1 MKQPCAVHS
10 LYCYTSTEAKS
21 AVSAVLCRITI
32 DGKSTTITT
41 VISCNPKQWNAKKA
55 ETADVRTNN
64 RLKEFRKHAERL
76 YDEMLKEQGVVSAE
90 LLKNRIA
97 GQAVIPTHLLQMGE
111 RERRERLALRSKE
124 IDSTST
130 YRSSRYYQS
139 YIREFLDSKGNTDI
153 AFSDITEEFGREYK
167 VYLKRYK
174 NFGASQTN
182 HCLCWLNRLIY
193 LAVDHEIIRANPLEE
208 LEYEKK
214 PSSKRM
220 HISRTEL
227 KQLLELKLPAN
238 DPLKELARRAF
249 IFSCFTGLAYVDNQL
264 LYPHHI
270 GRTAEGRRYI
280 RINRKKTKI
289 ESFIPLH
296 PIAEQILDLYNTTDD
311 TQPVSPLPSRDS
323 MWFEIHELG
332 VIIGRKE
339 NLSYHQARHSFGS
352 VLISEGI
359 CTESIAKMMGH
370 ASITST
376 QTYAKISEKKIAE
389 DMDRLIER
397 RKKKEQ

>member
-1 MKQPCAVHS
+1 MRSTFS
-10 LYCYTSTEAKS
+10 LLLYINRSKVRADGTT
-21 AVSAVLCRITI
+21 AVLCRISI
-32 DGKSTTITT
+32 DGKSTAITT
-41 VISCNPKQWNAKKA
+41 GISCNPKQWNDQKA

-64 RLKEFRKHAERL
+64 RLKEFRKHAEQL

-111 RERRERLALRSKE
+111 RERERLAVRSKE

-130 YRSSRYYQS
+130 YRSS
-139 YIREFLDSKGNTDI
+139 KTDI
-153 AFSDITEEFGREYK
+153 AFSEITEKFGREYK
-167 VYLKRYK
+167 IYLKRYK
-174 NFGASQTN
+174 NFGALQTN
-182 HCLCWLNRLIY
+182 HCLCWLNRLMY

-214 PSSKRM
+214 PPSKRM
-220 HISRTEL
+220 HINKAEL
-227 KQLLELKLPAN
+227 KQLLELKLPDN
-238 DPLKELARRAF
+238 DPLKELARRTF
-249 IFSCFTGLAYVDNQL
+249 IFSCFTGLAYVDTQL

-270 GRTAEGRRYI
+270 GRTADDRRYI
-280 RINRKKTKI
+280 RINRKKTKV

-311 TQPVSPLPSRDS
+311 TQPVFPLPSRDM

-352 VLISEGI
+352 FLISEGI

-397 RKKKEQ
+397 RKNNEY

>member
-1 MKQPCAVHS
+1 MRSTFS
-10 LYCYTSTEAKS
+10 LLLYINRNKVRVDGTTS
-21 AVSAVLCRITI
+21 VLCRISI

-41 VISCNPKQWNAKKA
+41 GISCNPKQWNAKKT
-55 ETADVRTNN
+55 ETVEVRTNN
-64 RLKEFRKHAERL
+64 RLKEFRKHAEQL

-90 LLKNRIA
+90 PLKNKIA
-97 GQAVIPTHLLQMGE
+97 GHAVIPTHLLKMGE
-111 RERRERLALRSKE
+111 RERERLAVRSKE

-139 YIREFLDSKGNTDI
+139 YIREFLDSKGKTDI

-182 HCLCWLNRLIY
+182 HCLCWLNRLVN

-249 IFSCFTGLAYVDNQL
+249 IFSCFTGLAYVDAQL

-296 PIAEQILDLYNTTDD
+296 PIAEQILDLYN
-311 TQPVSPLPSRDS
+311 R
-323 MWFEIHELG
+323 
-332 VIIGRKE
+332 
-339 NLSYHQARHSFGS
+339 
-352 VLISEGI
+352 
-359 CTESIAKMMGH
+359 
-370 ASITST
+370 
-376 QTYAKISEKKIAE
+376 
-389 DMDRLIER
+389 
-397 RKKKEQ
+397 

>member
-1 MKQPCAVHS
+1 MRSTFS
-10 LYCYTSTEAKS
+10 LLLYINRSKVRADGTT
-21 AVSAVLCRITI
+21 AVLCRISI
-32 DGKSTTITT
+32 DGKSTVITAG
-41 VISCNPKQWNAKKA
+41 ISCNSKQWNAQKA
-55 ETADVRTNN
+55 EAADVRTNN

-76 YDEMLKEQGVVSAE
+76 YDDMLKEQGVVSAE
-90 LLKNRIA
+90 LLKNKIT
-97 GQAVIPTHLLQMGE
+97 GQAVIPTHLLQMEE
-111 RERRERLALRSKE
+111 RERERLAFRSKE
-124 IDSTST
+124 IDFTST

-139 YIREFLDSKGNTDI
+139 YIREFLDSKGKTDI

-167 VYLKRYK
+167 VYMKRYK

-182 HCLCWLNRLIY
+182 HCLCWLNRLMY

-214 PSSKRM
+214 LPSKQM
-220 HISRTEL
+220 HISKAEL

-249 IFSCFTGLAYVDNQL
+249 ILSCFTGLAYVDTQL

-270 GRTAEGRRYI
+270 GRTSDNRRYI
-280 RINRKKTKI
+280 RINRKKTKV

-311 TQPVSPLPSRDS
+311 TQPVFPLPSRDS

-339 NLSYHQARHSFGS
+339 NLSYHQAR
-352 VLISEGI
+352 L
-359 CTESIAKMMGH
+359 
-370 ASITST
+370 
-376 QTYAKISEKKIAE
+376 EKPH
-389 DMDRLIER
+389 
-397 RKKKEQ
+397 

>member
-1 MKQPCAVHS
+1 MRSTFS
-10 LYCYTSTEAKS
+10 LLLYINRNKVRADGTTAI
-21 AVSAVLCRITI
+21 LCRISI

-41 VISCNPKQWNAKKA
+41 SITCNPKQWNAKKA
-55 ETADVRTNN
+55 ETSDMRTNN
-64 RLKEFRKHAERL
+64 RLKEFRKHVERI
-76 YDEMLKEQGVVSAE
+76 YDDMLKEQGVVSTE
-90 LLKNRIA
+90 LLKNKIA
-97 GQAVIPTHLLQMGE
+97 GHVIVPTRLLQMGE
-111 RERRERLALRSKE
+111 RERERLAVRAKE
-124 IDSTST
+124 IGSNST

-139 YIREFLDSKGNTDI
+139 YIREFLESKGMSDI

-182 HCLCWLNRLIY
+182 LCLCWLNRLVY

-208 LEYEKK
+208 VEYEKK
-214 PSSKRM
+214 PPAKRM
-220 HISRTEL
+220 HISKAEL
-227 KQLLELKLPAN
+227 KQLLELKLPDN
-238 DPLKELARRAF
+238 DPLKELARRTF
-249 IFSCFTGLAYVDNQL
+249 IFSCFTGLAYVDTQL

-270 GRTAEGRRYI
+270 GKTAERRLYI
-280 RINRKKTKI
+280 RINRRKTKV

-296 PIAEQILDLYNTTDD
+296 PIAEQIINLYNTKDD
-311 TQPVSPLPSRDS
+311 TQPVFPLPSRDM

-339 NLSYHQARHSFGS
+339 NLSYHQARHRFGS
-352 VLISEGI
+352 FLISEGI

-376 QTYAKISEKKIAE
+376 QTYAKISEKKISE
-389 DMDRLIER
+389 DMDRLMER
-397 RKKKEQ
+397 RKNNKY

>member
-1 MKQPCAVHS
+1 MRSTFS
-10 LYCYTSTEAKS
+10 LLLYINRNKVRVDGTTS
-21 AVSAVLCRITI
+21 VLCRISI

-41 VISCNPKQWNAKKA
+41 GITCNPKQWNAKKA

-64 RLKEFRKHAERL
+64 RLKEFRKYAERL

-111 RERRERLALRSKE
+111 RERERLAVRSKE

-139 YIREFLDSKGNTDI
+139 YIREFLDSKGKADI

-214 PSSKRM
+214 PPSKRM
-220 HISRTEL
+220 HISKAEL

-249 IFSCFTGLAYVDNQL
+249 IFSCFTGLAYVDTQL

-270 GRTAEGRRYI
+270 GMTADGRKYI
-280 RINRKKTKI
+280 REKRAKTNN
-289 ESFIPLH
+289 EAFIPLH
-296 PIAEQILDLYNTTDD
+296 PIAEQIMSLYNTADD
-311 TQPVSPLPSRDS
+311 SKPVFPLSSRDS
-323 MWFEIHELG
+323 M
-332 VIIGRKE
+332 
-339 NLSYHQARHSFGS
+339 
-352 VLISEGI
+352 
-359 CTESIAKMMGH
+359 
-370 ASITST
+370 
-376 QTYAKISEKKIAE
+376 
-389 DMDRLIER
+389 
-397 RKKKEQ
+397 

>member
-1 MKQPCAVHS
+1 MRSTFS
-10 LYCYTSTEAKS
+10 LLLYINRNKVRAYGTTSI
-21 AVSAVLCRITI
+21 LCRISI
-32 DGKSTTITT
+32 DGKNTVITT
-41 VISCNPKQWNAKKA
+41 GISCKRQKWNAKNA
-55 ETADVRTNN
+55 ETSDARTNN
-64 RLKEFRKHAERL
+64 RLKKFRSNAERL
-76 YDEMLKEQGVVSAE
+76 YENLLKRYGVVSAE
-90 LLKNRIA
+90 LLKNEIS
-97 GQAVIPTHLLQMGE
+97 GHVVVPIHLLRMGE
-111 RERRERLALRSKE
+111 RERERLAIRAKE
-124 IDSTST
+124 IGSNST

-139 YIREFLDSKGNTDI
+139 YIREFLESKGMSDI

-182 HCLCWLNRLIY
+182 HCLCWLNRLVY

-208 LEYEKK
+208 VEYEKK
-214 PSSKRM
+214 PPAKRM
-220 HISRTEL
+220 HISKAEL
-227 KQLLELKLPAN
+227 KQLLELKLPQN
-238 DPLKELARRAF
+238 DPLKELARRTF
-249 IFSCFTGLAYVDNQL
+249 IFSCFTGLAYVDTQL
-264 LYPHHI
+264 LYPHH
-270 GRTAEGRRYI
+270 
-280 RINRKKTKI
+280 I

-296 PIAEQILDLYNTTDD
+296 PIAEQIINLYNTTDD
-311 TQPVSPLPSRDS
+311 TQPVFPLPSRDL

-352 VLISEGI
+352 FLISEGI

-376 QTYAKISEKKIAE
+376 QTYAKISEKKIPE

-397 RKKKEQ
+397 RKNNEY